1 MLTQHLLV
9 SLIDGTRRTKHEAD
23 VYSDVYS
30 NSSDNRVVVIF
41 LLNYVVITCVVEGV

>member
-1 MLTQHLLV
+1 MLTRHLEAFV
-9 SLIDGTRRTKHEAD
+9 IDGTRRMKHEAD

-41 LLNYVVITCVVEGV
+41 LLNNVVIACVVEGV

>member
-1 MLTQHLLV
+1 MLTRHLLV

-30 NSSDNRVVVIF
+30 NSSDSRVVVIF